1 MKLYMDI
8 GRGCRLSPLNFTI
21 FEGHFMVFL
30 KLWYRIGMIFQD
42 MLKFLIVLEM
52 PYEIMLC

>member
-21 FEGHFMVFL
+21 FEGHFKVFFKVMVQDRNVFF
-30 KLWYRIGMIFQD
+30 RI
-42 MLKFLIVLEM
+42 
-52 PYEIMLC
+52 C